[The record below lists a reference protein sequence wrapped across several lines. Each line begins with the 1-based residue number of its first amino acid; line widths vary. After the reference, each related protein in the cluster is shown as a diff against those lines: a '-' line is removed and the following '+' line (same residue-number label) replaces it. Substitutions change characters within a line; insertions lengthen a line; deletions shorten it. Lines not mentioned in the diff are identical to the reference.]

1 MTWFLIMFTLHM
13 LSVHHATGVVQVVKF
28 PTLQAC
34 DAARGVGSSDGGVVT
49 VCTIDNNNVKGF
61 LAAMNCQ
68 QSKVDK
74 LPDGTEVAR
83 FSCAPE
89 MVVPN

>member
-1 MTWFLIMFTLHM
+1 MTWFLIMFSLRM
-13 LSVHHATGVVQVVKF
+13 LSVQHASAVVQVVKF
-28 PTLQAC
+28 PSLQAC
-34 DAARGVGSSDGGVVT
+34 DAARGIGSSDAGVAT
-49 VCTIDNNNVKGF
+49 VCTNENNDVKGF

-89 MVVPN
+89 MVVPK